1 MGSLL
6 LLEALHVPG
15 LAAGLLAA
23 AAVADFIILISFAA
37 EELQEVFRKNGLE
50 MTIEEVVDL
59 CGKIARQM
67 EAGENGEISEDAL
80 EDVTGGIAWALIG
93 LGVLCVGAVAL
104 GIYNGYQETK
114 RKK

>member
-1 MGSLL
+1 MDKNEKLKELFLSESFKK
-6 LLEALHVPG
+6 EAESVKT
-15 LAAGLLAA
+15 
-23 AAVADFIILISFAA
+23 A

>member
-1 MGSLL
+1 MDRNEKLKELFLSESFKK
-6 LLEALHVPG
+6 EAENLKT
-15 LAAGLLAA
+15 
-23 AAVADFIILISFAA
+23 A
-37 EELQEVFRKNGLE
+37 EELQELFCKHGLE
-50 MTIEEVVDL
+50 MTVEEVVDL

-80 EDVTGGIAWALIG
+80 EDVTGGIAWALVG